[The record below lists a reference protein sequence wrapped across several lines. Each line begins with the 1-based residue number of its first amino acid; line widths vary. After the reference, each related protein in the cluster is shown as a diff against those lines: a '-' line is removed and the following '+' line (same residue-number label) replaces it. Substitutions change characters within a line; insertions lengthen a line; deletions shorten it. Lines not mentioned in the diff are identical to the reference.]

1 MKKLAIMFLFCS
13 LPAIAQNGRWDLQ
26 ATTVQA
32 QGGNLLP
39 VYAIPGAS
47 VSFYSCTSDIAS
59 SCVTPAVTYNGAGTA
74 CPSTAQVN
82 PQGSLACTAQADTAG
97 NFGAWFANGTYAYV
111 LTTSGR
117 SYGPYLFSVGS
128 GSSGGGIQSINGSIG
143 PAITVAGGTGI
154 SVTTVGSTITISTT
168 TPFTINSFTGCGGSL
183 ELGQTITNPTCAATY
198 SATPSSASITNTDSI
213 DSPLT
218 LTTPFTSG
226 TIVGSFVHTATAT
239 TTVTLTAVGSST
251 QTATQTYTWK
261 PAIFAGLGTAGATS
275 SVTASGTT
283 AVLSTGTVLPRAQ
296 LGAETVGET
305 FGPFAPSAQVIYLLL
320 TGGSHTFTDV
330 CSGFPLPF
338 NAPISVS
345 FVNQYG
351 VTVSEFLYQ
360 TTNVLTGSCFEPRI
374 AS

>member
-1 MKKLAIMFLFCS
+1 MKKLLLLF
-13 LPAIAQNGRWDLQ
+13 
-26 ATTVQA
+26 
-32 QGGNLLP
+32 LLP
-39 VYAIPGAS
+39 TLCFAQTTGAHRIGQVIIKGNGISANVSPGSKVLVCVVNTGCATAANIYLDAAMTTLAPNPLTADGS
-47 VSFYSCTSDIAS
+47 GNYDYYVAGGCVDEQISAPGQSSIFVSHVCPFS
-59 SCVTPAVTYNGAGTA
+59 GAG
-74 CPSTAQVN
+74 
-82 PQGSLACTAQADTAG
+82 G
-97 NFGAWFANGTYAYV
+97 
-111 LTTSGR
+111 
-117 SYGPYLFSVGS
+117 
-128 GSSGGGIQSINGSIG
+128 GGGIATINGATG
-143 PAITVAGGTGI
+143 PAITIACETGL
-154 SVTTVGSTITISTT
+154 SCDTSSNTITISLASA
-168 TPFTINSFTGCGGSL
+168 FTINSFTGCGGSL
-183 ELGQTITNPTCAATY
+183 ELGQTVTNPTCAATY

-213 DSPLT
+213 DSPLA

-226 TIVGSFVHTATAT
+226 TIVGNFVHTATAT
-239 TTVTLTAVGSST
+239 TTVTLTAIGSST
-251 QTATQTYTWK
+251 QTANQTYTWK
-261 PAIFAGLGTAGATS
+261 PAIFAGLGTVGATS

-330 CSGFPLPF
+330 CSGFPLPY

-351 VTVSEFLYQ
+351 VTVPEFLYQ